1 MDDISTISTI
11 IVSVSVVTGVVFT
24 ILELRHLAKTRRTEV
39 IMRVYETFG
48 TKEWIGNIMKIGG
61 AKFTTFEEYTQRYGL
76 TEAFQVATVFG
87 GVGVLLQENLID
99 VRLAN
104 SLFGPSV
111 SLMWEALRPVIRG
124 IREMAKQPW
133 LFSQFEYL
141 DHRLSAYR
149 KEHPSTAS

>member
-1 MDDISTISTI
+1 
-11 IVSVSVVTGVVFT
+11 
-24 ILELRHLAKTRRTEV
+24 
-39 IMRVYETFG
+39 MRIYETFG
-48 TKEWIGNIMKIGG
+48 TKEWIENIMKIGG
-61 AKFTTFEEYTQRYGL
+61 AKFETFEDYSKRYGL

-99 VRLAN
+99 IRLAN

-124 IREMAKQPW
+124 IRETAKQPW

-141 DHRLSAYR
+141 DTRLTAYR
-149 KEHPSTAS
+149 KENLGSAA

>member
-1 MDDISTISTI
+1 
-11 IVSVSVVTGVVFT
+11 
-24 ILELRHLAKTRRTEV
+24 
-39 IMRVYETFG
+39 MRVYETFG
-48 TKEWIGNIMKIGG
+48 TKEWIENIMKIGG
-61 AKFTTFEEYTQRYGL
+61 AKFTTFEEYSKQYGL

-99 VRLAN
+99 IRLAD

-111 SLMWEALRPVIRG
+111 SLMWDALRPVIRG
-124 IREMAKQPW
+124 IRETAKQPW